1 MDRRVSPWEGRVWDA
16 ASEHLT
22 AARSGN
28 AGLSAAVP
36 QPLSRVAARAHG
48 PRGHAAAQVRA
59 VMAFFRRSD
68 HPSGRDLYSY
78 PLPTTIAHFAPTI
91 SRDGALAVR
100 CTVAPDIAPG
110 GRISLDLLKNSRQ
123 MSELAHENARVRA
136 PLHRGKA
143 IMRCSGTLSTNPSRL
158 TRPRQGDRMGLDR
171 FAGMFTSKAPRPAAQ
186 VQAPYSAATR
196 KVQKNGQ
203 HPSRDSSLD

>member
-1 MDRRVSPWEGRVWDA
+1 
-16 ASEHLT
+16 
-22 AARSGN
+22 
-28 AGLSAAVP
+28 
-36 QPLSRVAARAHG
+36 
-48 PRGHAAAQVRA
+48 
-59 VMAFFRRSD
+59 MAFFRRSD

-143 IMRCSGTLSTNPSRL
+143 IMRCSRDP
-158 TRPRQGDRMGLDR
+158 
-171 FAGMFTSKAPRPAAQ
+171 
-186 VQAPYSAATR
+186 
-196 KVQKNGQ
+196 Q
-203 HPSRDSSLD
+203 HQPHRDSPVRAKAIEWVSIDSPVCLPQKRRAPVRR